1 MRTLY
6 ILLLTLFIILNK
18 GFSHDDNN
26 KSHEVVDS
34 AEILSS
40 GIKSDNM
47 ISVATIGM
55 VCDFCA
61 QAIEKVFMNREEVQG
76 IKIDLNNQKVVLFL
90 EKNSILDDNIILEL
104 FENAGYGVEK
114 INKSI

>member
-6 ILLLTLFIILNK
+6 ILLLTLFILNK

-40 GIKSDNM
+40 GITSNNM

-61 QAIEKVFMNREEVQG
+61 QAIEKVFMNRQEVQG

-90 EKNSILDDNIILEL
+90 VKNSILDDNTILKL

>member
-1 MRTLY
+1 MKTLY
-6 ILLLTLFIILNK
+6 ILLLTLFILNN
-18 GFSHDDNN
+18 GSSHDKDN
-26 KSHEVVDS
+26 KSHEVIDS
-34 AEILSS
+34 SEILSS

-61 QAIEKVFMNREEVQG
+61 QAIEKVFMNRQEVQG

-90 EKNSILDDNIILEL
+90 EKNSILDDNTILKL

-114 INKSI
+114 INKNI